1 MELSGAPLPCS
12 ATEEALAATAPSTS
26 CWVAIEQPGPWQSH
40 ALEPGG
46 SRLPDK
52 VARALSSW
60 TTRSDIKVVLIRS
73 RHRHAIHR
81 EQETRRIYIAPL
93 RATPGALYRLDVAD
107 VQEILHLDPARLIAG
122 EIHAPRHPERV
133 DLVCTNG
140 KRDICCAQLG
150 RPLLE
155 HLEAAGREVW
165 ESSHIGG
172 HRFAPVHLTLPDGRI
187 WGRNGEL
194 RGSSN
199 LSRISQ
205 ALETH
210 YFTRGIDL
218 FGAHFVEEE
227 ISKESWRVSATHSGE
242 TISEVV
248 EKLERGLEVE
258 SCNKEA
264 VSGEIFR
271 VKIA

>member
-1 MELSGAPLPCS
+1 
-12 ATEEALAATAPSTS
+12 
-26 CWVAIEQPGPWQSH
+26 
-40 ALEPGG
+40 
-46 SRLPDK
+46 
-52 VARALSSW
+52 
-60 TTRSDIKVVLIRS
+60 
-73 RHRHAIHR
+73 
-81 EQETRRIYIAPL
+81 
-93 RATPGALYRLDVAD
+93 
-107 VQEILHLDPARLIAG
+107 
-122 EIHAPRHPERV
+122 
-133 DLVCTNG
+133 
-140 KRDICCAQLG
+140 
-150 RPLLE
+150 
-155 HLEAAGREVW
+155 
-165 ESSHIGG
+165 
-172 HRFAPVHLTLPDGRI
+172 
-187 WGRNGEL
+187 L

-227 ISKESWRVSATHSGE
+227 ISKESWRVSATHNGE
-242 TISEVV
+242 IVSEVV